1 MTIIPAID
9 LIDGACVRLRQGSY
23 QETTIYERDPV
34 AMAQR
39 LVDAG
44 ATRIHLVD
52 LDAAR
57 GGGDNRDV
65 VAAIRRAVPV
75 TLELGGGIRQR
86 DALDAAL
93 QLGIDYAVIG
103 TILAR
108 DPDEVA
114 RWAAGA
120 GDGAGESAGS
130 RMIASIDAR
139 DGYVRVHGWQETTT
153 IAAGDLA
160 GRAGEMGLAA
170 VEYTNIALD
179 GTLSGPD
186 VAGTVVIADAT
197 TIPVILSGGIA
208 RTDDVVSVRR
218 LSAGKIAGI
227 IVGRALYEGHFDLA
241 AAISATEDRAD

>member
-23 QETTIYERDPV
+23 EETTIYERDPV

-57 GGGDNRDV
+57 GAGDNREV
-65 VAAIRRAVPV
+65 IAAIRRAVSA
-75 TLELGGGIRQR
+75 TLELGGGIRDR

-93 QLGIDYAVIG
+93 QLGIDFAVVG
-103 TILAR
+103 TVLAR

-114 RWAAGA
+114 RWAAGD
-120 GDGAGESAGS
+120 GVGGGAG
-130 RMIASIDAR
+130 RHMIASIDAR
-139 DGYVRVHGWQETTT
+139 DGYVRVHGWQEETT

-179 GTLSGPD
+179 GTLTGPD
-186 VAGTVVIADAT
+186 IAGTVAIADAT

-208 RTDDVVSVRR
+208 RTDDVDAVRR
-218 LSAGKIAGI
+218 LSGGKIAGI

-241 AAISATEDRAD
+241 AAIAAAAD

>member
-57 GGGDNRDV
+57 GGGDNREV
-65 VAAIRRAVPV
+65 IAAIRRAVPV
-75 TLELGGGIRQR
+75 TLELGGGIRDR
-86 DALDAAL
+86 GALDAAL

-103 TILAR
+103 TVLAR
-108 DPDEVA
+108 DPEEVA
-114 RWAAGA
+114 RWADGTGVGEGA
-120 GDGAGESAGS
+120 GG

-139 DGYVRVHGWQETTT
+139 DGFVRVHGWQETTA
-153 IAAGDLA
+153 IAAEDLA

-179 GTLSGPD
+179 GTLTGPD
-186 VAGTVVIADAT
+186 ISGTVAIAEAT

-208 RTDDVVSVRR
+208 RTDDVGTVRR
-218 LSAGKIAGI
+218 LSGGKIAGI

-241 AAISATEDRAD
+241 AAIAAAAD